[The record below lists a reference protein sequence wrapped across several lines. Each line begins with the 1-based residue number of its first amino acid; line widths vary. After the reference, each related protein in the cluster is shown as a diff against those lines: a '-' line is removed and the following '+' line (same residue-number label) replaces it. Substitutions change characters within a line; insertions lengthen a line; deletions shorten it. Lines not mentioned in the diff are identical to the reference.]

1 MSDFPVYETI
11 EVFIQ
16 QDRLFHEMLED
27 RYRIK
32 TKSGKFDFS

>member
-11 EVFIQ
+11 EIFIQ
-16 QDRLFHEMLED
+16 QDRSFHEMLED
-27 RYRIK
+27 RYRTK

>member
-11 EVFIQ
+11 EIFIQ